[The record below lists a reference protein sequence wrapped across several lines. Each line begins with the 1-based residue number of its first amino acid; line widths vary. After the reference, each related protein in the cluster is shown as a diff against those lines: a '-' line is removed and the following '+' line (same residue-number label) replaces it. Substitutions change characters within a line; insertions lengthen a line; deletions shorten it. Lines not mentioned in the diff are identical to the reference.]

1 MDKYIAEAKLLP
13 NFLVLCY
20 RKDLSLGENT
30 LIDISKDELK
40 GKWVELS
47 KVWTT
52 RNPRVV
58 LLTFRDG
65 SERIDSYTYG
75 LPSLDKA
82 SEFSRVNTR
91 RFKAT
96 LYSAAAVSGY
106 VCRLGVWVFEPT
118 IADKLQMGES
128 LTEEEASIAEEVGLV
143 DALNRGLVPY
153 SKDWLVSR
161 IYHPVDKYTE
171 SVSTSL
177 TTDGLRY
184 EIYSPSPDQF
194 LVLEA
199 ISATDTSAVTVN
211 ASVKIKADKREA
223 LQIPCPCLSID
234 YDIPLFIPALD
245 EISLEFSTDT
255 DISAFQ
261 ARWRVGIYKL
271 TDRIKMMW
279 GLLGREDN
287 EALWKEV
294 KAGV

>member
-1 MDKYIAEAKLLP
+1 MEKYIAEAKLLP

-20 RKDLSLGENT
+20 RKDLSTGENT
-30 LIDISKDELK
+30 LIDISKEELK

-52 RNPRVV
+52 RNANVV
-58 LLTFRDG
+58 LWTYKDG
-65 SERIDSYTYG
+65 YDRVDSYTYG

-82 SEFSRVNTR
+82 SQFSRVNTS

-96 LYSAAAVSGY
+96 LYAAAAVSGY
-106 VCRLGVWVFEPT
+106 VCRLGIWVYEPT
-118 IADKLQMGES
+118 IADKMQMGES
-128 LTEEEASIAEEVGLV
+128 LTEEEAAIAEELGVA
-143 DALNRGLVPY
+143 DALNRGIVPY

-171 SVSTSL
+171 AVNTSL

-184 EIYSPSPDQF
+184 QIDNPSPDQF
-194 LVLEA
+194 IALEA
-199 ISATDTSAVTVN
+199 ISAMDTSGTTTN

-261 ARWRVGIYKL
+261 ARWRIGVYRL
-271 TDRIKMMW
+271 TDRVKMMW
-279 GLLGREDN
+279 GLLGREAN
-287 EALWKEV
+287 EELWKEV